1 MIVYPLIFF
10 HLTFS
15 CNIYRTAS
23 DTELLYFICPL
34 VKRFGSKK
42 GSRLFLLAIIKCG
55 AFKEIFI
62 SKLASFLNCCKI
74 QLNNIIRSIAFQ
86 HINLSSIIQLNFNL
100 VKMGA
105 YSNGQKYKSPSS
117 FSTILSTHI
126 YLHFYFFMSSY
137 HKIELKNHCFELCS
151 LLLNCVCNS

>member
-1 MIVYPLIFF
+1 MIVYPLTFF
-10 HLTFS
+10 HLTFL

-23 DTELLYFICPL
+23 NTALLYFICPL

-42 GSRLFLLAIIKCG
+42 GSRLFLLAIKCG

-117 FSTILSTHI
+117 FSLILSTHI

-137 HKIELKNHCFELCS
+137 HKIELKKPLF
-151 LLLNCVCNS
+151 

>member
-1 MIVYPLIFF
+1 MFLIVQPLIFF

-15 CNIYRTAS
+15 CNIYRTESYAA
-23 DTELLYFICPL
+23 LLYFICPL

-42 GSRLFLLAIIKCG
+42 GSRLFLLAIKCG

-86 HINLSSIIQLNFNL
+86 HIKLSSIIQLNFNL
-100 VKMGA
+100 VKIGA

-117 FSTILSTHI
+117 FSLILSTHI
-126 YLHFYFFMSSY
+126 YLHFYFFMSGN
-137 HKIELKNHCFELCS
+137 HKIELKKPLF
-151 LLLNCVCNS
+151 